1 MALIFSPLSEDI
13 LSGAFIPFPKSAFLM
28 MQDNEGTPPLDS
40 EMERIA
46 RTEFHDLGLDL
57 RKASEEAGTK
67 DFLEKILALIRGS
80 GFGVAIFSEFTD
92 PRSLANIFFEIG
104 ICNMLGKPVILL
116 KSKDARVPSDFTRTE
131 WISYNHDA
139 DELGNHIRRHV
150 DKLER
155 SAGYYQELG
164 DIAAEARSPDW
175 DLAFERYKQSFLILG
190 SDETRSKMIQLQQG
204 LKTHLDH
211 FDRIDPMY
219 IRLHQSMTEFTRLS
233 R

>member
-1 MALIFSPLSEDI
+1 
-13 LSGAFIPFPKSAFLM
+13 
-28 MQDNEGTPPLDS
+28 
-40 EMERIA
+40 
-46 RTEFHDLGLDL
+46 
-57 RKASEEAGTK
+57 
-67 DFLEKILALIRGS
+67 
-80 GFGVAIFSEFTD
+80 
-92 PRSLANIFFEIG
+92 
-104 ICNMLGKPVILL
+104 MLGKPVILL
-116 KSKDARVPSDFTRTE
+116 KSKDARVPSDFMRTE

-139 DELGNHIRRHV
+139 DELGNHIRRLV

>member
-1 MALIFSPLSEDI
+1 
-13 LSGAFIPFPKSAFLM
+13 
-28 MQDNEGTPPLDS
+28 
-40 EMERIA
+40 
-46 RTEFHDLGLDL
+46 
-57 RKASEEAGTK
+57 
-67 DFLEKILALIRGS
+67 
-80 GFGVAIFSEFTD
+80 
-92 PRSLANIFFEIG
+92 
-104 ICNMLGKPVILL
+104 
-116 KSKDARVPSDFTRTE
+116 
-131 WISYNHDA
+131 YNHDA
-139 DELGNHIRRHV
+139 DELGNHIRRHI

-190 SDETRSKMIQLQQG
+190 SGETRSKMIQLQQG

-219 IRLHQSMTEFTRLS
+219 IRLDQSMTEFTRLS